1 MHNEI
6 IILLIGIIIL
16 LVIIIGVQGLCNM
29 HDRRELRDKD
39 KAIIREIR
47 ENLELRDELRRM
59 MYTGSFS

>member
-16 LVIIIGVQGLCNM
+16 LVIIIGLQGLRSM
-29 HDRRELRDKD
+29 YDRRELRDKD

-59 MYTGSFS
+59 MYTGSYS

>member
-16 LVIIIGVQGLCNM
+16 LVIIIGLQGLRSM
-29 HDRRELRDKD
+29 YDRRELRDKD

-47 ENLELRDELRRM
+47 ENVELRDELRRM
-59 MYTGSFS
+59 MYTGSYS